1 MAQSVIDNKEK
12 LNLQPQKFSMWLF
25 IITSFMLF
33 AAFTS
38 GFIVYSQGSADK
50 GIKIILPHAFIFS
63 TIVILLSS
71 VTMYLAYRS
80 AKKLQYTKQRQFLW
94 TTLGLGIGFFCLQ
107 FYAWSILVKM
117 GVYLINPNASQSFIY
132 IFTGVHLVHILAGL
146 ILVINS
152 LIGSYNNNP
161 PIKNLFRLEMTSIFW
176 HFVDILWIYLY
187 VFLLLNQQ

>member
-1 MAQSVIDNKEK
+1 MSQSITDKEK
-12 LNLQPQKFSMWLF
+12 LDLQPKKFSMWLF

-38 GFIVYSQGSADK
+38 GFIVYTQGSANK
-50 GIKIILPHAFIFS
+50 GIKIVLPNAFIFS

-71 VTMYLAYRS
+71 VTMYLAFKA
-80 AKKLQYTKQRQFLW
+80 AKQLKYGLQKQYLW
-94 TTLGLGIGFFCLQ
+94 LTLILGLSFFALQ
-107 FYAWSILVKM
+107 FYAWSLLVKM

-152 LIGSYNNNP
+152 LIGSYSNMP
-161 PIKNLFRLEMTSIFW
+161 PVKNLFRLEMTSIFW

>member
-1 MAQSVIDNKEK
+1 MSPSVTDKEK
-12 LNLQPQKFSMWLF
+12 LNLQPKKFNMWLF

-38 GFIVYSQGSADK
+38 GFIVYAQGSEDK
-50 GIKIILPHAFIFS
+50 GIKITLPNAFIYS

-71 VTMYLAYRS
+71 VTMYLAFRS
-80 AKKLQYTKQRQFLW
+80 AKQLQRSKQQQFLW
-94 TTLGLGIGFFCLQ
+94 LTFILGISFFALQ
-107 FYAWSILVKM
+107 FYAWSILVNM

-146 ILVINS
+146 ILVISS
-152 LIGSYNNNP
+152 LVGSY
-161 PIKNLFRLEMTSIFW
+161 KNTPQVKIIFQLEMTSIFW

>member
-1 MAQSVIDNKEK
+1 MNQSITDKER
-12 LNLQPQKFSMWLF
+12 LDLQPKKFSMWLF

-38 GFIVYSQGSADK
+38 GFIVYTQGSANK
-50 GIKIILPHAFIFS
+50 GIKIILPHAFILS
-63 TIVILLSS
+63 TIVIVLSS
-71 VTMYLAYRS
+71 GTMYLAFRA
-80 AKKLQYTKQRQFLW
+80 AKQLKFGLQKQYLW
-94 TTLGLGIGFFCLQ
+94 LTLILGLSFFGLQ
-107 FYAWSILVKM
+107 FYAWSLLVKM

-152 LIGSYNNNP
+152 LVFSYKNVP
-161 PIKNLFRLEMTSIFW
+161 PVKNLFRLEMTSIFW

>member
-1 MAQSVIDNKEK
+1 MAQFVTDNKEK

-71 VTMYLAYRS
+71 VTMYLAFRS
-80 AKKLQYTKQRQFLW
+80 AKKLQYDKQRQYLW
-94 TTLGLGIGFFCLQ
+94 ATLGLGLAFFCLQ

-117 GVYLINPNASQSFIY
+117 GVYLVNPNASQSFIY
-132 IFTGVHLVHILAGL
+132 IFTGVHLVHILVGL
-146 ILVINS
+146 ILVISS
-152 LIGSYNNNP
+152 LMGSYKNNP
-161 PIKNLFRLEMTSIFW
+161 PVKNLFRLEMTSIFW

>member
-1 MAQSVIDNKEK
+1 MNQSVLEKEK
-12 LNLQPQKFSMWLF
+12 LNLQPKKFSMWLF

-38 GFIVYSQGSADK
+38 GFIVYTQGSSDK
-50 GIKIILPHAFIFS
+50 GIKIILPHAFIYS

-71 VTMYLAYRS
+71 GTMYLAFRA
-80 AKKLQYTKQRQFLW
+80 AKQLQYSKQRQFLW
-94 TTLGLGIGFFCLQ
+94 LTLGLGIGFFCLQ

-132 IFTGVHLVHILAGL
+132 IFTGVHLVHILVGL
-146 ILVINS
+146 ILVVNS
-152 LIGSYNNNP
+152 LVSSYKNSP
-161 PIKNLFRLEMTSIFW
+161 PVKNLFRLEMTSIFW

>member
-1 MAQSVIDNKEK
+1 MSQSVIDKEK
-12 LNLQPQKFSMWLF
+12 LNLQPKKFNMWLF

-38 GFIVYSQGSADK
+38 GFIVYTQGSADK
-50 GIKIILPHAFIFS
+50 GIKIILPHAFIYS

-71 VTMYLAYRS
+71 GTMYLAFRA
-80 AKKLQYTKQRQFLW
+80 AKQLQFSKQRQYLW
-94 TTLGLGIGFFCLQ
+94 LTLILGIGFFCLQ
-107 FYAWSILVKM
+107 FYAWTVLVKM

-152 LIGSYNNNP
+152 LVGSYKNAP
-161 PIKNLFRLEMTSIFW
+161 PVKNIFRLEMASIFW

-187 VFLLLNQQ
+187 VFLLLNQ

>member
-1 MAQSVIDNKEK
+1 MAQFVTSNKEK
-12 LNLQPQKFSMWLF
+12 LNFQPKKFIMWLF

-38 GFIVYSQGSADK
+38 GFIVYSQGSVSK

-63 TIVILLSS
+63 TIVILFSS

-80 AKKLQYTKQRQFLW
+80 AKQLQYARQRQFLW
-94 TTLGLGIGFFCLQ
+94 ATLGLGIAFFCLQ

-117 GVYLINPNASQSFIY
+117 GVYLVNPNASQSFIY

-146 ILVINS
+146 ILIIGT
-152 LIGSYNNNP
+152 LIGSYKNILP
-161 PIKNLFRLEMTSIFW
+161 AKNLYRLDMTSIFW

>member
-1 MAQSVIDNKEK
+1 MIQSVTDKQKINF
-12 LNLQPQKFSMWLF
+12 QPKKFNMWLF
-25 IITSFMLF
+25 MITSFMLF

-50 GIKIILPHAFIFS
+50 GIKIILPNAFIFS

-71 VTMYLAYRS
+71 GTMYLAFRA
-80 AKKLQYTKQRQFLW
+80 AKQLQLSKQKQFLW
-94 TTLGLGIGFFCLQ
+94 LTLALGVVFFCLQ
-107 FYAWSILVKM
+107 FYAWSTLVKM

-146 ILVINS
+146 IMVINS
-152 LIGSYNNNP
+152 LIRSY
-161 PIKNLFRLEMTSIFW
+161 KNSPQVRMLFSLEMTSIFW

-187 VFLLLNQQ
+187 VFLLLNRQ

>member
-1 MAQSVIDNKEK
+1 
-12 LNLQPQKFSMWLF
+12 MWLF

-38 GFIVYSQGSADK
+38 GFIVYTQGSTDK
-50 GIKIILPHAFIFS
+50 GIKIVLPHAFIFS
-63 TIVILLSS
+63 TIVIILSS
-71 VTMYLAYRS
+71 ATMYLAYRA
-80 AKKLQYTKQRQFLW
+80 AKQLQFERQRQFLW
-94 TTLGLGIGFFCLQ
+94 LTLVLGVSFFCLQ

-146 ILVINS
+146 ILVVNS
-152 LIGSYNNNP
+152 LVGSYQNSP
-161 PIKNLFRLEMTSIFW
+161 PVKNLFRLEMTSIFW

>member
-1 MAQSVIDNKEK
+1 MNTSITDKER
-12 LNLQPQKFSMWLF
+12 LDLQPKKFSMWLF

-38 GFIVYSQGSADK
+38 GFIVYTQGSANK
-50 GIKIILPHAFIFS
+50 GIKIVLPHAFIFS
-63 TIVILLSS
+63 TIVIVLSS
-71 VTMYLAYRS
+71 LTMYLAFRA
-80 AKKLQYTKQRQFLW
+80 AKQLKFGLQKQYLW
-94 TTLGLGIGFFCLQ
+94 LTLILGLSFFGLQ
-107 FYAWSILVKM
+107 FYAWSTLVKM

-132 IFTGVHLVHILAGL
+132 IFTGVHLVHILVGL

-152 LIGSYNNNP
+152 LVVSYKNIP
-161 PIKNLFRLEMTSIFW
+161 PVKNLFRLEMTSIFW

>member
-1 MAQSVIDNKEK
+1 MNQSIIDKER
-12 LNLQPQKFSMWLF
+12 LNLQPKKFSMWLF

-38 GFIVYSQGSADK
+38 GFIVYTQGSANK
-50 GIKIILPHAFIFS
+50 GIKIVLPHAFIFS

-71 VTMYLAYRS
+71 ATMFFAFRA
-80 AKKLQYTKQRQFLW
+80 AKQLKFNLQRQFLW
-94 TTLGLGIGFFCLQ
+94 LTLILGVSFFCLQ
-107 FYAWSILVKM
+107 FYSWSILVKM

-132 IFTGVHLVHILAGL
+132 IFTGVHLVHILVGL

-152 LIGSYNNNP
+152 LVGSYRNSP
-161 PIKNLFRLEMTSIFW
+161 PVKNLFRLEMTSIFW

>member
-1 MAQSVIDNKEK
+1 MNQSIINKER
-12 LNLQPQKFSMWLF
+12 LNLQPKKFSMWLF

-38 GFIVYSQGSADK
+38 GFIVYTQGSANK
-50 GIKIILPHAFIFS
+50 GMKIAMPQVFIYS
-63 TIVILLSS
+63 TLVILLSS
-71 VTMYLAYRS
+71 ITMFLAFRA
-80 AKKLQYTKQRQFLW
+80 AKQLKFNLQRQFLW
-94 TTLGLGIGFFCLQ
+94 LTLILGISFFCLQ

-132 IFTGVHLVHILAGL
+132 IFTGVHLLHILVGL

-152 LIGSYNNNP
+152 LVGSYRNSP
-161 PIKNLFRLEMTSIFW
+161 PVKNLFRLEMTSIFW

>member
-1 MAQSVIDNKEK
+1 MNSSITDKER
-12 LNLQPQKFSMWLF
+12 LYLQPKKFSMWLF

-38 GFIVYSQGSADK
+38 GFIVYTQGSANK
-50 GIKIILPHAFIFS
+50 GIKIVLPHAFIFS
-63 TIVILLSS
+63 TIVIVLSS
-71 VTMYLAYRS
+71 VTMYLAFRA
-80 AKKLQYTKQRQFLW
+80 AKQLKFGLQKQYLW
-94 TTLGLGIGFFCLQ
+94 LTLILGIGFFGLQ

-132 IFTGVHLVHILAGL
+132 IFTGIHLVHILAGL

-152 LIGSYNNNP
+152 LVGSYRNTP
-161 PIKNLFRLEMTSIFW
+161 PVKNLFRLEMTSIFW

>member
-1 MAQSVIDNKEK
+1 MNQSTINKER
-12 LNLQPQKFSMWLF
+12 LNLQPKKFSMWLF

-38 GFIVYSQGSADK
+38 GFIVYTQGSVNK
-50 GIKIILPHAFIFS
+50 GIKIVLPHAFIFS
-63 TIVILLSS
+63 TIVIIVSS
-71 VTMYLAYRS
+71 ATMYLAFRA
-80 AKKLQYTKQRQFLW
+80 AKQLQFEKQRQFLW
-94 TTLGLGIGFFCLQ
+94 LTLVLGVSFFCLQ
-107 FYAWSILVKM
+107 FYAWSILVNM

-146 ILVINS
+146 ILVVNS
-152 LIGSYNNNP
+152 LVGSYRNSP
-161 PIKNLFRLEMTSIFW
+161 PVKNLFRLEMTSIFW

>member
-1 MAQSVIDNKEK
+1 
-12 LNLQPQKFSMWLF
+12 MWLF

-38 GFIVYSQGSADK
+38 GFIVYTQGSANK
-50 GIKIILPHAFIFS
+50 GIKIVLPHAFIFS

-71 VTMYLAYRS
+71 VTMYLAFKA
-80 AKKLQYTKQRQFLW
+80 AKELKFGLQKQYLW
-94 TTLGLGIGFFCLQ
+94 LTLILGISFFGLQ
-107 FYAWSILVKM
+107 FYAWSLLVKM

-146 ILVINS
+146 ILVINC
-152 LIGSYNNNP
+152 LIFSYKNVP
-161 PIKNLFRLEMTSIFW
+161 PVKNLFRLEMTSIFW

>member
-1 MAQSVIDNKEK
+1 MNQSVLEKEK
-12 LNLQPQKFSMWLF
+12 LNLQPKKFNMWLF

-38 GFIVYSQGSADK
+38 GFIVYTQGSADK
-50 GIKIILPHAFIFS
+50 GIKIILPHAFIYS

-71 VTMYLAYRS
+71 GTMYLAFRA
-80 AKKLQYTKQRQFLW
+80 AKQLQYSKQRQFLW
-94 TTLGLGIGFFCLQ
+94 LTLSLGIGFFCLQ

-132 IFTGVHLVHILAGL
+132 IFTGVHLVHILVGL
-146 ILVINS
+146 ILVVNS
-152 LIGSYNNNP
+152 LVSSYKNSP
-161 PIKNLFRLEMTSIFW
+161 PVKNLFRLEMTSIFW

>member
-1 MAQSVIDNKEK
+1 
-12 LNLQPQKFSMWLF
+12 MWLF

-50 GIKIILPHAFIFS
+50 GIKITLPHAFIFS

-71 VTMYLAYRS
+71 ITMYMAFRS
-80 AKKLQYTKQRQFLW
+80 AKTLQYNKQRQYLW
-94 TTLGLGIGFFCLQ
+94 ITLSLGIAFFFLQ

-117 GVYLINPNASQSFIY
+117 GVYLVNPNASQSFIY

-152 LIGSYNNNP
+152 LVGSYKNNP
-161 PIKNLFRLEMTSIFW
+161 PVKNLFRLEMTSIFW

>member
-1 MAQSVIDNKEK
+1 MNQSIIDKER
-12 LNLQPQKFSMWLF
+12 LNLQPKKFSMWLF

-38 GFIVYSQGSADK
+38 GFIVYTQGSVNK
-50 GIKIILPHAFIFS
+50 GIKIVLPHAFIFS
-63 TIVILLSS
+63 TIVIIISS
-71 VTMYLAYRS
+71 ATMYLAFRA
-80 AKKLQYTKQRQFLW
+80 AKQLQFEKQRQFLW
-94 TTLGLGIGFFCLQ
+94 LTLLLGIAFFCLQ

-146 ILVINS
+146 ILVANS
-152 LIGSYNNNP
+152 LVGSYRNSP
-161 PIKNLFRLEMTSIFW
+161 PVKNLFRLEMTSIFW